1 MIKIAYLIS
10 TLQKTGPTN
19 ILVGTINHLDK
30 TRYEPVVITLSPESQ
45 TSDSWTPHLKRQ
57 GVQIFPLNLKRYQL
71 LQLPLKLKQTIA
83 TIQPDIIHSHCFRS
97 TILSAFVLKN
107 FKRIATI
114 HCDYTQ
120 DFPMAYG
127 TLIGTWMEKLF
138 SCALKHMDKRI
149 CCSHAL
155 ATLLQQKFPPL
166 AFDYV
171 NNGIDTVIFHPVT
184 DKNTLRKEL
193 GLPLNKVIF
202 IWVGSFIHCKNPL
215 CLVDAI
221 KKIKVQNAFFVFCGA
236 RGPLLETA
244 KQQLQNCKNV
254 LFTGYTNKVA
264 RYLQASDCY
273 ISTSLSEGFHLSVY
287 EALACGL
294 PVILS
299 DLDIYDEIKPTGCSF
314 VFSPAKS
321 EELQTK
327 ILDFLAHSDTEFSDR
342 AVTFIKQGFSTETM
356 SLKYEEH
363 YKELLVI

>member
-1 MIKIAYLIS
+1 MIKILYTIS
-10 TLQKTGPTN
+10 TLQKSGPSIVLYNLIQGLDRTYLSP
-19 ILVGTINHLDK
+19 LVL
-30 TRYEPVVITLSPESQ
+30 TLSAEKQES
-45 TSDSWTPHLKRQ
+45 LKDLFIKKNIP
-57 GVQIFPLNLKRYQL
+57 VLSLNLSRLNSFFLGRLRLAKI
-71 LQLPLKLKQTIA
+71 LKQEK
-83 TIQPDIIHSHCFRS
+83 PFIIHANGFRDICLVALAAS
-97 TILSAFVLKN
+97 KYKKV
-107 FKRIATI
+107 ATI
-114 HCDYTQ
+114 HCDFDADYQ
-120 DFPMAYG
+120 MKYGKFVGKLMAA
-127 TLIGTWMEKLF
+127 LQWKALQHF
-138 SCALKHMDKRI
+138 SSCI
-149 CCSHAL
+149 CVSHSL
-155 ATLLQQKFPPL
+155 ADILNQRQHKIH
-166 AFDYV
+166 FDYV
-171 NNGIDTVIFHPVT
+171 NNGVDTAIFSPVT
-184 DKNTLRKEL
+184 AKSTLRKEL

-202 IWVGSFIHCKNPL
+202 IWVGSFIHRKNPL

-244 KQQLQNCKNV
+244 KQQLQDCKNV

-356 SLKYEEH
+356 SLKYQEH